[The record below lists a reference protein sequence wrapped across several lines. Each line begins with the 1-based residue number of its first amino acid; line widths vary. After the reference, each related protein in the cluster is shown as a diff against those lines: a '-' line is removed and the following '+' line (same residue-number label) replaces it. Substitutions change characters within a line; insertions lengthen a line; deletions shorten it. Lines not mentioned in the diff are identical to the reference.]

1 MTSITQADFE
11 FVRRLVYERAALV
24 LEPGKEYLAE
34 ARLLPVAREAGFV
47 TLRDLIRRLQQGP
60 PNGLHQKV
68 VEAMTTNETSFF
80 RDAHPFE
87 TLRGSILPELM
98 AKRAAER
105 RLNIWSAAS
114 SSGQE
119 PYSIAMLVREHFPAL
134 SSWILRLVASD
145 FSHEILARAREG
157 CYSQL
162 EVNRGL
168 PASLLSKYFER
179 QGTNWRIK
187 ADLRRMVEFR
197 TINLAESLHSL
208 PQMDIVFLRN
218 VLIYFDVATKKAIL
232 GKVRRLMRPDGYLIL
247 GGAETTMNLDPAFER
262 VQLEKSACYRLRE
275 RQE

>member
-1 MTSITQADFE
+1 MTSITQADLE